1 MSSVSKDKV
10 GEIGP
15 FIFSEKKKKE
25 KKNGLKNESKAAA
38 ASNASSFGYS
48 GDSPLEIAKPETEE
62 AVLFRL
68 RTKRGDAMAVADK
81 LHARVFAAPRLDL
94 ESLESGYHG
103 LVKENETLVEVT
115 PQIRALGTKVCSF
128 RIANKHHGEAPFEIV
143 LKEKGMA
150 ELRAFRV
157 LNCEKRRNYKFDIA
171 AVGCNGAQSE
181 KYVSTYLHFFYFTQ
195 YVPRANGRGKFSSVL
210 L

>member
-1 MSSVSKDKV
+1 MLPQATTSALLCGLLALYV
-10 GEIGP
+10 GLTHASI
-15 FIFSEKKKKE
+15 
-25 KKNGLKNESKAAA
+25 AAA
-38 ASNASSFGYS
+38 FESTPSSSFDHG
-48 GDSPLEIAKPETEE
+48 
-62 AVLFRL
+62 
-68 RTKRGDAMAVADK
+68 
-81 LHARVFAAPRLDL
+81 APRLDL

-171 AVGCNGAQSE
+171 AVGCNGVQSE
-181 KYVSTYLHFFYFTQ
+181 NEYVTRVHSRKLLRDKVNLTK
-195 YVPRANGRGKFSSVL
+195 VERNGRYGEELYLIYDKSLCEYGSPNNVAPAQCQFFWLAQIFSLRELCDFTPV
-210 L
+210 

>member
-1 MSSVSKDKV
+1 MKS
-10 GEIGP
+10 
-15 FIFSEKKKKE
+15 
-25 KKNGLKNESKAAA
+25 
-38 ASNASSFGYS
+38 
-48 GDSPLEIAKPETEE
+48 
-62 AVLFRL
+62 
-68 RTKRGDAMAVADK
+68 AVADQS
-81 LHARVFAAPRLDL
+81 HARVFTAPRLDL

-181 KYVSTYLHFFYFTQ
+181 KYVSAFYTLGIAPAFYSRQ
-195 YVPRANGRGKFSSVL
+195 SREFSFCYKP
-210 L
+210 

>member
-1 MSSVSKDKV
+1 LVV
-10 GEIGP
+10 AT
-15 FIFSEKKKKE
+15 
-25 KKNGLKNESKAAA
+25 L
-38 ASNASSFGYS
+38 
-48 GDSPLEIAKPETEE
+48 LEIAKPETQG
-62 AVLFRL
+62 AVLFHFDAE
-68 RTKRGDAMAVADK
+68 RGDVSDADQS
-81 LHARVFAAPRLDL
+81 LISRICIFVAPRLDL

-181 KYVSTYLHFFYFTQ
+181 K
-195 YVPRANGRGKFSSVL
+195 
-210 L
+210 